1 VEVHET
7 IPWRLR
13 TRKSAENRWDYNL
26 PVSRVS
32 QASLNQASATFEVNK
47 QIYDNNNAM
56 IETNEAAIKKLD
68 NEILASDDAI
78 HTYHLAQEKNAITM
92 ANGNMEAQATVAEKE
107 WKQALKVIHEHRGEI
122 GDYYLEGPHT
132 TEFKALFGWP
142 MVVAGGAAI
151 YWYLQRN
158 PLPRAPF
165 SSLYRRRPI
174 SIAFRNA

>member
-1 VEVHET
+1 MEVHET

-56 IETNEAAIKKLD
+56 IETNEATIKKLD

-78 HTYHLAQEKNAITM
+78 QTYQLAQEKNAITM
-92 ANGNMEAQATVAEKE
+92 ANGNMEAQATVAKKE
-107 WKQALKVIHEHRGEI
+107 WKQALKVIHEHRGV
-122 GDYYLEGPHT
+122 DKL
-132 TEFKALFGWP
+132 
-142 MVVAGGAAI
+142 VA
-151 YWYLQRN
+151 YELRVYR
-158 PLPRAPF
+158 PREAVCYDK
-165 SSLYRRRPI
+165 SSLLKRVP
-174 SIAFRNA
+174 SFSD